1 MSTAPPVPGADA
13 ELARWAARVL
23 DGTGL
28 TMQDAA
34 VAAADPAAAVPP
46 AAARAAQALRDGWAA
61 AKGDK
66 SP

>member
-1 MSTAPPVPGADA
+1 MSTAPPVPGTDA
-13 ELARWAARVL
+13 ELARWAARML

-28 TMQDAA
+28 SVQDAA
-34 VAAADPAAAVPP
+34 AVAADPAAAVPP
-46 AAARAAQALRDGWAA
+46 AAARAAQALRDGWAV